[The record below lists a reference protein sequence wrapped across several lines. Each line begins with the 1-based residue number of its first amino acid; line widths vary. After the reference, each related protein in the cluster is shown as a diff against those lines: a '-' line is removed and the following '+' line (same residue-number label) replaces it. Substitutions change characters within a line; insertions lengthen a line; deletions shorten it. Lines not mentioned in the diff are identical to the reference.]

1 MSVSLRL
8 FTFARLAATVIATS
22 LWWAAPASA
31 GGGGADASTLQSS
44 LNAICGEVGMTSC
57 PQLPTATQ
65 IFLEISGLLNS
76 PPDDVRNIFAVSPC
90 GNLFFGPAPPC
101 PTVAVNAVNAQ
112 VKSPSAAAS
121 VAISYLTPLAFKPGA
136 VVTQYGDPTAAR
148 FFYAAVLDGTN
159 GQPQLLDIILD
170 DTLGT
175 NKQFSKG
182 PVVAFSLP
190 LVVLKSGTE
199 YPVAATLQLTAT
211 CNGAASCLTGTVS
224 GAFPVVGTKT
234 YSAAQL
240 GINFD
245 YNFGASPN
253 STTSH
258 GLYEVQIPLVVTTS
272 NDAAYFADP
281 SSCPNSSK
289 GTNPLSGYCNAFST
303 QDLGFS
309 ASVLGSG
316 TSIGVAPYAAPPC
329 TTATCPASGTP
340 KTTYFG
346 FCATFANASAPAV
359 ATFGQIGTDGTT
371 YLSTPVLTR
380 GIQCPPQS

>member
-1 MSVSLRL
+1 MSLSLRL
-8 FTFARLAATVIATS
+8 FTFARLAAAAIAAS

-44 LNAICGEVGMTSC
+44 LNAICSEVGMASTC

-90 GNLFFGPAPPC
+90 GNLFFNGPPC
-101 PTVAVNAVNAQ
+101 PTVAVNAVNAP

-121 VAISYLTPLAFKPGA
+121 VAISYLTSLAFQPGA
-136 VVTQYGDPTAAR
+136 MVTQYGDPKAAR
-148 FFYAAVLDGTN
+148 FFYATVLDGTN
-159 GQPQLLDIILD
+159 GQPQVLDIILD

-182 PVVAFSLP
+182 PVVSFSLP
-190 LVVLKSGTE
+190 LVVLKGGVE
-199 YPVAATLQLTAT
+199 YPVAATLLLTANN
-211 CNGAASCLTGTVS
+211 NGASGNLTGTVS
-224 GAFPVVGTKT
+224 GVFPGGTKLQT
-234 YSAAQL
+234 YSAAAL
-240 GINFD
+240 GINFN
-245 YNFGASPN
+245 YSFGASPN

-258 GLYEVQIPLVVTTS
+258 ALYEVQIPLLVTTS
-272 NDAAYFADP
+272 NDAAYFDDP

-303 QDLGFS
+303 PDLGFS
-309 ASVLGSG
+309 ASVLGA
-316 TSIGVAPYAAPPC
+316 SIGVAPYAAPL
-329 TTATCPASGTP
+329 CPGNMCPSTP
-340 KTTYFG
+340 SSTTYFG
-346 FCATFANASAPAV
+346 FCATFANASTPAV

-371 YLSTPVLTR
+371 YLSTPVTTQ
-380 GIQCPPQS
+380 GIQCPP